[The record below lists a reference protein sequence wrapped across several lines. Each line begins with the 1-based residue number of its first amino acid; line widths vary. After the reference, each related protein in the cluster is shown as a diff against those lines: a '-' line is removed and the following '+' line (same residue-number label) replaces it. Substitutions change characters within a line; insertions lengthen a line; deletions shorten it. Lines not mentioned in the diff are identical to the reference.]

1 MEAPLGL
8 NAANYTDESLEKAAH
23 PQEIEKSDDVILHL
37 DYLHSGLGS
46 NSCGEEQQEAYK
58 VKRQNFSM
66 AFRMKIVD
74 KGQEEAEA
82 EKKYL
87 D

>member
-1 MEAPLGL
+1 M
-8 NAANYTDESLEKAAH
+8 
-23 PQEIEKSDDVILHL
+23 ILHL

-46 NSCGEEQQEAYK
+46 NSCGQEQQEAFK

-66 AFRMKIVD
+66 AFRLKIVE